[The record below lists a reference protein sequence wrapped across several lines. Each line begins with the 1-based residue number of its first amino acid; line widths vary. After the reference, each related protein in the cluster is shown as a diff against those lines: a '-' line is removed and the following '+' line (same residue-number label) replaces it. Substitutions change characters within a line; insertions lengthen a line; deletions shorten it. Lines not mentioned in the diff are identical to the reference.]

1 MAQSSK
7 VARIYRARENLLEHL
22 AVQQGYLIE
31 AKHHKS
37 ITDINNGIAEPR
49 TLNFKVIQPD
59 TKMVTKVVYAL
70 TKDKLDKTE
79 LERIYET
86 HFDDDHEATDDDI
99 YGIENDTDEAAAAAA
114 ANAAD
119 GMDGI
124 ENAEGMPA
132 ARTHKKPDQLI
143 ILTTDEPNDTIE
155 SELRAKWQKDKNH
168 FLVVISLQR
177 LQFNI
182 MKHVLVPPH
191 ERLTSEAADAVRRK
205 YNITSDKQFPE
216 ISRFSPVAQVIG
228 LRPGELTRILRPSKT
243 AIQSVFYRLCSN

>member
-7 VARIYRARENLLEHL
+7 VARIYRAREILLEHL

-31 AKHHKS
+31 EKHHKS

-49 TLNFKVIQPD
+49 TLNLKVIQPD
-59 TKMVTKVVYAL
+59 TQMVTIVVYAL

-86 HFDDDHEATDDDI
+86 HFDDDHEAKDDDI
-99 YGIENDTDEAAAAAA
+99 YGIENDTDAEVT
-114 ANAAD
+114 NAAD

-124 ENAEGMPA
+124 ENADGMPA
-132 ARTHKKPDQLI
+132 TRRHKKPDQLI

-155 SELRAKWQKDKNH
+155 SELRAKWQKDKSH
-168 FLVVISLQR
+168 FIVVISLQR

-191 ERLTSEAADAVRRK
+191 ERLTPEEADAVRLK